1 MIFSIPYG
9 REKLY
14 ADFDFPTC
22 EILTPKTPETPEAGA
37 EELIA
42 QAMDNPIGS
51 SCLRDLARGKENAVI
66 IISDHT
72 RPVPSK
78 QILPPMLRQL
88 REGSLD
94 IQITLL
100 VATGCH
106 RETSAAELTA
116 KLGEEI
122 FRREQIVVHN
132 CDDTEN
138 MVCLGTLP
146 SGAKLRINRI
156 AAETQLLIS
165 EGFIEPH
172 FFAGFSGG
180 RKSVLPGIC
189 SRETVMS
196 NHCADLIDH
205 PCSCAGILEQNP
217 IHGDMEAAAQ
227 MANLKFIVNVLLGEN
242 KQVFHAVAGDP
253 IAAHHEGCR
262 IMGSLANVHP
272 ERPGDVVIISN
283 GGAPLDQNIYQVV
296 KSLATAD
303 AAAAEGA
310 DIVVCAACSDGIGG
324 EQFYRAMKECASPSA
339 LLEQIRKIPA
349 EETVPDQWQYQI
361 LCRILEKHRVLFV
374 SNPGLKTVI
383 EDMKMTYCATLTEA
397 VEMALAAHPDGHT
410 VIIPDGVGAMC
421 V

>member
-22 EILTPKTPETPEAGA
+22 EILTPKTPEMPEAGA

-51 SCLRDLARGKENAVI
+51 SCLRELARGKENAVI

-138 MVCLGTLP
+138 MVCL
-146 SGAKLRINRI
+146 NRI

-253 IAAHHEGCR
+253 IAAMRVAGLWEVWPMFTRNDLGMWSLFPMAVRLWIR
-262 IMGSLANVHP
+262 ISI
-272 ERPGDVVIISN
+272 RWS
-283 GGAPLDQNIYQVV
+283 
-296 KSLATAD
+296 
-303 AAAAEGA
+303 
-310 DIVVCAACSDGIGG
+310 
-324 EQFYRAMKECASPSA
+324 SPWPQ
-339 LLEQIRKIPA
+339 LMRLQRKG
-349 EETVPDQWQYQI
+349 QI
-361 LCRILEKHRVLFV
+361 LLSVR
-374 SNPGLKTVI
+374 PA
-383 EDMKMTYCATLTEA
+383 ATESAASSSTER
-397 VEMALAAHPDGHT
+397 
-410 VIIPDGVGAMC
+410 
-421 V
+421 